1 MFSIHLIFLCLCHQS
16 LLRYFCGRIGQD
28 LPGYPRFEWLTSRY
42 AMRPIFLE
50 IKHNDDINFN
60 NKILIKLEV
69 EFLMVFFP
77 LTSCPWREG
86 LLDRALTWISDLK
99 NSRCYDFLSFLKCM
113 YSNFTFH
120 NLKDLSVV
128 MNFIR

>member
-1 MFSIHLIFLCLCHQS
+1 
-16 LLRYFCGRIGQD
+16 
-28 LPGYPRFEWLTSRY
+28 
-42 AMRPIFLE
+42 
-50 IKHNDDINFN
+50 
-60 NKILIKLEV
+60 
-69 EFLMVFFP
+69 MVFFP
-77 LTSCPWREG
+77 LTSCPWHEG
-86 LLDRALTWISDLK
+86 LLDRARTLISDLK